1 MCKSQK
7 CRYIRGLI
15 RMLRLRWNGKLIILT
30 LKIRILKSSV
40 KWCHK
45 IVMTGIFRTILIYDI
60 VLRVV
65 KQSLVTNM
73 LWDIQNLR
81 KQQIMQDIQNV
92 SYFFFFYF
100 YVFLKAIKRLKK
112 NHLYMYIVSTIIL
125 TLLDIIRYI
134 IFFHKLAMKL
144 LLIFF

>member
-1 MCKSQK
+1 
-7 CRYIRGLI
+7 
-15 RMLRLRWNGKLIILT
+15 
-30 LKIRILKSSV
+30 
-40 KWCHK
+40 
-45 IVMTGIFRTILIYDI
+45 MTGIFRTILIYDI

-92 SYFFFFYF
+92 SYFLFFFYF

-112 NHLYMYIVSTIIL
+112 NLLYMYIVSTIIL
-125 TLLDIIRYI
+125 TLLDIIRYM

>member
-1 MCKSQK
+1 
-7 CRYIRGLI
+7 
-15 RMLRLRWNGKLIILT
+15 
-30 LKIRILKSSV
+30 
-40 KWCHK
+40 
-45 IVMTGIFRTILIYDI
+45 MTGIFRTILIYDI

-92 SYFFFFYF
+92 SYFFFFFYF

-112 NHLYMYIVSTIIL
+112 NPLYMYIVSTIIL
-125 TLLDIIRYI
+125 TLLHIIRYM